1 MKELKR
7 SSHLDP
13 RSKHLRHLAINA
25 LEGGGRGH
33 VGSTF
38 SLIEIFR
45 VLYDEVARFDPAEPH
60 APTRDRVL
68 LSKGHGCIALYTVL
82 ADKGYFPL
90 EILNTFCRFDSTLGG
105 HPERGHVPG
114 VEAST
119 GSLGHGLSL
128 AVGMAVAAKIRSQL
142 HHVFVV
148 VGDGEL
154 DEGSVWEAALAASH
168 HGLDNL
174 TMIVDFNGLQSYGPI
189 HEIWGLEPLV
199 DKFRSFG
206 FSVSDVDGH
215 DMEALMESLQLP
227 NLTRGPRAV
236 IARTIKGKGIWFAEN
251 EPSWHHKSRLTQG
264 DIAQLREAVE
274 NA

>member
-1 MKELKR
+1 
-7 SSHLDP
+7 
-13 RSKHLRHLAINA
+13 
-25 LEGGGRGH
+25 
-33 VGSTF
+33 
-38 SLIEIFR
+38 
-45 VLYDEVARFDPAEPH
+45 
-60 APTRDRVL
+60 
-68 LSKGHGCIALYTVL
+68 
-82 ADKGYFPL
+82 
-90 EILNTFCRFDSTLGG
+90 
-105 HPERGHVPG
+105 
-114 VEAST
+114 
-119 GSLGHGLSL
+119 
-128 AVGMAVAAKIRSQL
+128 MAVAAKIRSQL